1 MPIIACGM
9 RCSLQVGVFTLIF
22 ESMTTHSAHR
32 YSAEAI
38 RVLVVDDHE
47 INREFLKTGLSRLV
61 GKVRLA
67 ADGAT
72 AIEMCRDDDFDVI
85 LMDLHMPRL
94 DGLATAN
101 RIRDLESRSAH
112 AQIVALTADARPEE
126 RIRLLD
132 AGFDEYL
139 NKPITIPA
147 LMAAIE
153 ALFDPNASRAQQEHQ
168 HIAPTQLIDRERA
181 LAASNN
187 DSGLATKLQDML
199 AAELD
204 QKLPELD
211 RMIAEGE
218 FNQAA
223 NLLHQ
228 WAGAGGYAGA
238 VRMTH
243 ACQMLRQRLLA
254 GLDSSPGTTYL
265 NFLRIAHATRQTLR
279 NA

>member
-1 MPIIACGM
+1 MAAKK
-9 RCSLQVGVFTLIF
+9 S
-22 ESMTTHSAHR
+22 SA
-32 YSAEAI
+32 YSTQALRI
-38 RVLVVDDHE
+38 LVVDDHE

-61 GKVRLA
+61 DEVTLA

-72 AIEMCRDDDFDVI
+72 AIEICRKQDFDVI
-85 LMDLHMPRL
+85 LMDLHMPQL

-101 RIRDLESRSAH
+101 RIRDLDSRSAH
-112 AQIVALTADARPEE
+112 SQIVALTADARPEE
-126 RIRLLD
+126 RVRLLD
-132 AGFDEYL
+132 AGFDDYL

-153 ALFDPNASRAQQEHQ
+153 ALFNPNASRAPQERQ

-187 DSGLATKLQDML
+187 DVKLATKLQDML

-204 QKLPELD
+204 EKLPELD
-211 RMIAEGE
+211 RMIEGGH
-218 FNQAA
+218 FLQAA

-243 ACQMLRQRLLA
+243 ACQMLRQRLMA

-279 NA
+279 NV

>member
-1 MPIIACGM
+1 MPAKKSSG
-9 RCSLQVGVFTLIF
+9 
-22 ESMTTHSAHR
+22 
-32 YSAEAI
+32 YSAASLRI
-38 RVLVVDDHE
+38 LVVDDHE
-47 INREFLKTGLSRLV
+47 INREFLKAGLGRLV
-61 GKVRLA
+61 GMIRLA
-67 ADGAT
+67 SDGAT
-72 AIEMCRDDDFDVI
+72 AIEMCKSEEFDVI

-101 RIRDLESRSAH
+101 RIRDLDTRSAH

-126 RIRLLD
+126 RVRLLD
-132 AGFDEYL
+132 AGFDDYL
-139 NKPITIPA
+139 NKPITVPA

-153 ALFDPNASRAQQEHQ
+153 ALFNPGASRITQQRQ
-168 HIAPTQLIDRERA
+168 HIAPTQLLDRERA

-187 DSGLATKLQDML
+187 DTSLVLRLQDML

-204 QKLPELD
+204 EKLPELD
-211 RMIAEGE
+211 QMIAKGQHER
-218 FNQAA
+218 AA
-223 NLLHQ
+223 SLLHQ

>member
-1 MPIIACGM
+1 MPAKKSSGYPAA
-9 RCSLQVGVFTLIF
+9 SL
-22 ESMTTHSAHR
+22 
-32 YSAEAI
+32 

-47 INREFLKTGLSRLV
+47 INREFLKAGLRRLV
-61 GKVRLA
+61 GSLRLA
-67 ADGAT
+67 ADGIA
-72 AIEMCRDDDFDVI
+72 AIEMCKHEDFDVI

-101 RIRDLESRSAH
+101 RIRDLETRSAH

-126 RIRLLD
+126 RARLLD
-132 AGFDEYL
+132 AGFDDYL

-153 ALFDPNASRAQQEHQ
+153 ALFNPGAPRVAQQRQ

-187 DSGLATKLQDML
+187 DNDLALRLQDML

-204 QKLPELD
+204 EKLPELD
-211 RMIAEGE
+211 RMISEGRHQ
-218 FNQAA
+218 QAA
-223 NLLHQ
+223 SLLHQ

-238 VRMTH
+238 IRMTH

-279 NA
+279 NT

>member
-1 MPIIACGM
+1 MPAQKSSG
-9 RCSLQVGVFTLIF
+9 
-22 ESMTTHSAHR
+22 
-32 YSAEAI
+32 YSAAALRI
-38 RVLVVDDHE
+38 LVVDDHE
-47 INREFLKTGLSRLV
+47 INREFLKAGLNRLV
-61 GKVRLA
+61 DTIRLA
-67 ADGAT
+67 ADGAS
-72 AIEMCRDDDFDVI
+72 AIELCAREEFDVI
-85 LMDLHMPRL
+85 LMDLHMPQL

-101 RIRDLESRSAH
+101 RIRDLDTRSAH

-126 RIRLLD
+126 RVRLLD
-132 AGFDEYL
+132 AGFDDYL

-147 LMAAIE
+147 LMTAIE
-153 ALFDPNASRAQQEHQ
+153 ALFNPNVSRNPQERQ
-168 HIAPTQLIDRERA
+168 HIAPTQLIDRDRA

-187 DSGLATKLQDML
+187 DSGLALRLQDML

-204 QKLPELD
+204 EKLPELD
-211 RMIAEGE
+211 RMIADGE
-218 FNQAA
+218 HRKAA
-223 NLLHQ
+223 DLLHQ